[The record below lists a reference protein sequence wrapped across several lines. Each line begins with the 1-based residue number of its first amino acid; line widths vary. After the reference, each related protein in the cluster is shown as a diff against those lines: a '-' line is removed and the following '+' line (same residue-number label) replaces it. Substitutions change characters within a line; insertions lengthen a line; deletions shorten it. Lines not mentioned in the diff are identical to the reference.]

1 MLPFKLGKNSFRL
14 CLKFTVADSE
24 FNFRDFR
31 SGLFFKAKVIQC
43 SRLSTT
49 ESCCDLPKN
58 GQIMM
63 SMMIDDFKS
72 IY

>member
-1 MLPFKLGKNSFRL
+1 M
-14 CLKFTVADSE
+14 ADSE